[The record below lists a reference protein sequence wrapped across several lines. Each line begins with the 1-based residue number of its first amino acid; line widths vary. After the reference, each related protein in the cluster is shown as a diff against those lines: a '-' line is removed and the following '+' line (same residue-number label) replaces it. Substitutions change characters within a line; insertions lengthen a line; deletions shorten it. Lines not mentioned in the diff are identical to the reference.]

1 MRRLFHYL
9 PVNLMLL
16 AIIGLTFINPGCTAR
31 GEGFAIYLTQEDI
44 PPAKMEALSHVQI
57 ADQPFI
63 SLKDVVY
70 YNSQTH
76 ELKLTPSAFE
86 RISTLQVPVQGKS
99 FLVCVNKAPMYW
111 GAFWTPVSSISFDGV
126 TIWKPYNSQ
135 EAPIV
140 TLELGYPSA
149 NFYGGQDPRN
159 NTEVI
164 KSLDKA
170 GKLIPQ
176 LTIQTINQLPRAFK
190 GYELYSWKVGEEW
203 HFTLISGTNRN
214 KSLAEI
220 ISTEDFISE
229 KGWINFHMVGTE
241 AVKTALGKLPANE
254 SVCWL
259 DGRRLAEGD
268 QAGTQIS
275 LPPGPTIDII
285 KQYALERGLDFSVP
299 EHN

>member
-1 MRRLFHYL
+1 MSRLFHHL
-9 PVNLMLL
+9 SVKLMLL
-16 AIIGLTFINPGCTAR
+16 AIIGITIITPACSAK
-31 GEGFAIYLTQEDI
+31 GEGFAIYLTREDI

-57 ADQPFI
+57 ADQPLI

-70 YNSQTH
+70 YNSQSH

-86 RISTLQVPVQGKS
+86 RINALQGPVQGKS
-99 FLVCVNKAPMYW
+99 FLVCVNKAPIYW

-135 EAPIV
+135 EATIV

-149 NFYGGQDPRN
+149 DFYGGQDPRN

-164 KSLDKA
+164 KSLEKA
-170 GKLIPQ
+170 GKLIPK
-176 LTIQTINQLPRAFK
+176 LTIQTINQLPRSFK

-203 HFTLISGTNRN
+203 HFTLITGTNRN
-214 KSLAEI
+214 KTLAEI
-220 ISTEDFISE
+220 ISAEDFISE
-229 KGWINFHMVGTE
+229 IGWINIHMVGVE
-241 AVKTALGKLPANE
+241 AVKTALGKLPAKE
-254 SVCWL
+254 YVFWL

-268 QAGTQIS
+268 QAEAKIS
-275 LPPGPTIDII
+275 IPAGPTIDAI
-285 KQYALERGLDFSVP
+285 KQYALEQNLDFSVP